1 MVEPPNKRPHR
12 RERSEARE
20 ERILG
25 QSAFVEVEIEP
36 TWRPLL
42 RFTVVTAMCMTLF
55 LVVLFLVAQFLGS
68 LDFDCGLGLDNDR
81 DPYCGYEEPGYGD
94 LG

>member
-25 QSAFVEVEIEP
+25 QSALVEVEIEP
-36 TWRPLL
+36 TWRPLVQ
-42 RFTVVTAMCMTLF
+42 FTVVTAICMTLF
-55 LVVLFLVAQFLGS
+55 LVILFLVAQSLVS
-68 LDFDCGLGLDNDR
+68 LDFSCGLVHGTDR
-81 DPYCGYEEPGYGD
+81 ARVCGYEETGYGD